1 MIDPLKTVNKDVLPR
16 FLVSGFYHD
25 FQMRMASVKLLPPAK
40 DLVVHGPVSALSLNL
55 DMDVATL
62 EEIKKV
68 PWRCD
73 RVLYEAFKDYLTSI
87 VAVELLL
94 CVRKIANYQQ
104 LWTEARSSGTLEN
117 HPCAF
122 GTPPEAKLSTSSLP
136 SIRPLSLSTHSS
148 PLPPLPYVPPSPMYP
163 PPLCTPLPYDRLTSP
178 PLCTPPPLCTSRRR
192 GRGCLDDL
200 RVLHRPGVRLRGLR
214 LPSTAKTHSTGEW
227 VGG

>member
-1 MIDPLKTVNKDVLPR
+1 MIKSTTHSITPASYLFLLRHTLTHPPLLQVFIEAMIDPLKTVNKDVLPR
-16 FLVSGFYHD
+16 FLVSGFYQD

-40 DLVVHGPVSALSLNL
+40 DLVVHAPSSAPCLNL
-55 DMDVATL
+55 DMDVTTL

-104 LWTEARSSGTLEN
+104 LWTEARTNGTLEN

-122 GTPPEAKLSTSSLP
+122 GTLSYHKLLVVLYLP
-136 SIRPLSLSTHSS
+136 FEIS
-148 PLPPLPYVPPSPMYP
+148 YP
-163 PPLCTPLPYDRLTSP
+163 HNIFIIPCTQPTLFISG
-178 PLCTPPPLCTSRRR
+178 RR
-192 GRGCLDDL
+192 G
-200 RVLHRPGVRLRGLR
+200 
-214 LPSTAKTHSTGEW
+214 
-227 VGG
+227 